1 MSFIERKKTKKIYV
15 GNVGIGGFEPIS
27 VQSMTNTDTRDIDA
41 TLAQI
46 NSLYARGCEIV
57 RCAVLDE
64 QSCRAIR
71 ILKQKSPIPIIAD
84 IHFDYKL
91 AILSIENNADC
102 IRINPGNI
110 GSFEKVKSIVKVA
123 QQYNVPLRIG
133 VNSGSLE
140 KNLLA
145 KYKGVC
151 VDALVESAY
160 NWVRKLEDIGFINF
174 KLSIKSSSV
183 EETILAYEKISS
195 MVEYPLHIGLTEAGG
210 DFEGIIKS
218 TCATSVLLRQG
229 IGDTIRISLTDAP
242 EKEIDVALEILN
254 ALGLRKKQSIE
265 FISCPT
271 CGRIEIDLIEL
282 TKQVKK
288 RLSHIKKPIKVA
300 IMGCVVNALG
310 EAREADLAIA
320 GGRHFGL
327 IIEKGKIVKKV
338 KEDKLLDSFVEQVE
352 EYVKKQS

>member
-1 MSFIERKKTKKIYV
+1 MSFIERKKTKKIFV
-15 GNVGIGGFEPIS
+15 GNVGIGNFEPIR
-27 VQSMTNTDTRDIDA
+27 VQSMTNTDTRDVDS

-57 RCAVLDE
+57 RCAIVDE
-64 QSCRAIR
+64 NSCRALSSI
-71 ILKQKSPIPIIAD
+71 KQKSPIPIIAD

-91 AILSIENNADC
+91 AICSIENNADC

-110 GSFEKVKSIVKVA
+110 GSFDKVKSIVKVA
-123 QQYNVPLRIG
+123 KEYNVPMRIG

-145 KYKGVC
+145 KYGRPSF
-151 VDALVESAY
+151 DALVESAY
-160 NWVRKLEDIGFINF
+160 NWVKRIEDLDFKNF
-174 KLSIKSSSV
+174 KLSIKSSNV
-183 EETILAYEKISS
+183 EETILAYEKISN
-195 MVEYPLHIGLTEAGG
+195 MVDYPLHIGLTEAG
-210 DFEGIIKS
+210 EGIEAIIKS
-218 TCATSVLLRQG
+218 TCAVGVLLREG

-242 EKEIDVALEILN
+242 EKEVDVAFEILG
-254 ALGLRKKQSIE
+254 ALGIRKKDSIE

-282 TKQVKK
+282 TKQVKA
-288 RLSHIKKPIKVA
+288 RLAHIKKPIKVA

-310 EAREADLAIA
+310 EAKEADIAIA

-327 IIEKGKIVKKV
+327 IIQNGKIVKKV

-352 EYVKKQS
+352 EYVEKLP

>member
-27 VQSMTNTDTRDIDA
+27 VQSMTNTDTRNLDA

-57 RCAVLDE
+57 RCAVVDE
-64 QSCRAIR
+64 QACKAIS

-110 GSFEKVKSIVKVA
+110 GSFDKVKSIIKVA
-123 QQYNVPLRIG
+123 QQHNIPLRIG

-145 KYKGVC
+145 KYGGVC

-160 NWVRKLEDIGFINF
+160 NWVMRLEDIGFRNF
-174 KLSIKSSSV
+174 KLSIKSSNV
-183 EETILAYEKISS
+183 KETILAYEKISS
-195 MVEYPLHIGLTEAGG
+195 MLEYPLHIGLTEAGG

-218 TCATSVLLRQG
+218 TCAVSVLLREG
-229 IGDTIRISLTDAP
+229 IGDTIRVSLTDAP
-242 EKEIDVALEILN
+242 EKEVDVAFEILN

-282 TKQVKK
+282 TKQVKE

-338 KEDKLLDSFVEQVE
+338 KEDELLDSFVKQVE
-352 EYVKKQS
+352 EYVEKQS

>member
-1 MSFIERKKTKKIYV
+1 MSFIERKRTKKIYV
-15 GNVGIGGFEPIS
+15 GNIGIGDFEPIS
-27 VQSMTNTDTRDIDA
+27 VQSMTNTDTRNIDA

-46 NSLYARGCEIV
+46 NSLYAKGCEIV
-57 RCAVLDE
+57 RCAVVDE
-64 QSCRAIR
+64 QACKAIS

-110 GSFEKVKSIVKVA
+110 GSFDKVKSIVSLA
-123 QQYNVPLRIG
+123 QQRNVPLRIG

-140 KNLLA
+140 KDLLA
-145 KYKGVC
+145 KYGGVC

-160 NWVRKLEDIGFINF
+160 NWVMRLEDIGFKNF

-195 MVEYPLHIGLTEAGG
+195 KVDYPLHIGLTEAGG

-218 TCATSVLLRQG
+218 TCAVSVLLKEG
-229 IGDTIRISLTDAP
+229 IGDTIRVSLTDAP
-242 EKEIDVALEILN
+242 EKEVDVAFEILN

-282 TKQVKK
+282 TKQVKA

-327 IIEKGKIVKKV
+327 IIQKGKIVKKV
-338 KEDKLLDSFVEQVE
+338 KEDELLDSFVEQVE
-352 EYVKKQS
+352 EYVEKQS

>member
-1 MSFIERKKTKKIYV
+1 MSFIERKRTKKIYV
-15 GNVGIGGFEPIS
+15 GNIGIGGFEPIS
-27 VQSMTNTDTRDIDA
+27 VQSMTNTDTRNIDT

-46 NSLYARGCEIV
+46 NSLYAKGCEIV
-57 RCAVLDE
+57 RCAVVDE
-64 QSCRAIR
+64 QACKAIS

-110 GSFEKVKSIVKVA
+110 GSFDKVKSIVSLAK
-123 QQYNVPLRIG
+123 QRNVPLRIG

-140 KNLLA
+140 KDLLA
-145 KYKGVC
+145 KYGRVC

-160 NWVRKLEDIGFINF
+160 NWVMRLEDIGFKNF

-195 MVEYPLHIGLTEAGG
+195 KVDYPLHVGLTEAGG

-218 TCATSVLLRQG
+218 TCAVSVLLKEG
-229 IGDTIRISLTDAP
+229 IGDTVRVSLTDAP
-242 EKEIDVALEILN
+242 EKEVDVAFEILN

-271 CGRIEIDLIEL
+271 CGRIEIDLVEL
-282 TKQVKK
+282 TKQVKA

-327 IIEKGKIVKKV
+327 IIQKGKIVKKV
-338 KEDKLLDSFVEQVE
+338 KEEELLDSFVEQVE
-352 EYVKKQS
+352 EYVEKQS

>member
-1 MSFIERKKTKKIYV
+1 MSFIERKRTKKIYV
-15 GNVGIGGFEPIS
+15 GNIGIGDFEPIS
-27 VQSMTNTDTRDIDA
+27 VQSMTNTDTRNIDA

-46 NSLYARGCEIV
+46 NSLYAKGCEIV
-57 RCAVLDE
+57 RCAVVDE
-64 QSCRAIR
+64 QACKAIS

-110 GSFEKVKSIVKVA
+110 GSFDKVKSIVSLA
-123 QQYNVPLRIG
+123 QQRNVPLRIG

-140 KNLLA
+140 KDLLA
-145 KYKGVC
+145 KYGGVC

-160 NWVRKLEDIGFINF
+160 NWVMRLEDIGFKNF

-195 MVEYPLHIGLTEAGG
+195 KIDYPLHIGLTEAGG

-218 TCATSVLLRQG
+218 TCAVSVLLKEG
-229 IGDTIRISLTDAP
+229 IGDTIRVSLTDAP
-242 EKEIDVALEILN
+242 EKEVDVAFEILN

-282 TKQVKK
+282 TKQVKA

-327 IIEKGKIVKKV
+327 IIQKGKIVKKV
-338 KEDKLLDSFVEQVE
+338 KEDELLDSFVEQVE
-352 EYVKKQS
+352 EYVEKQS